1 MAKGSRGGR
10 RTSLGKGGGVSA
22 NDIVSVESLVSK
34 REGMRSEVDAVLS
47 VSRDIYSS
55 FGLEVEDIHIATM
68 KGKGKMVMGY
78 YDGSNIAINKS
89 YFNNKNMENAYSA
102 CVKSGFHPS
111 QGKKTA
117 LQAVTAHELGH
128 ALTDKIVNEKK
139 MDEKTIISKASKMT
153 GHGQDH
159 ISFASKISGYAK
171 VSNSECIAEAF
182 ADVYCNGSKAKKES
196 KAIVDIM
203 KGK

>member
-10 RTSLGKGGGVSA
+10 RTSLGNGGGINS

-34 REGMRSEVDAVLS
+34 REGRRSEVDAVLS
-47 VSRDIYSS
+47 VSRDIYGS

-68 KGKGKMVMGY
+68 KGKGKMAMGY

-89 YFNNKNMENAYSA
+89 YFNNKNMEKAYSA

-139 MDEKTIISKASKMT
+139 IDEKTIISKASMKT

-171 VSNSECIAEAF
+171 ESNRECIAEAF

-196 KAIVDIM
+196 QAIVDVM